1 MLLAALRDLQW
12 RRRRFLIAAIG
23 TALVF
28 AMSLLLSGLSNAFE
42 SETAAWIE
50 STRADYFVV
59 KDGQAGPLTGFA
71 PVEISRTAEVAA
83 TPGVEQASPFMY
95 VHATTHEGD
104 GFKDVNV
111 FGAEDGGLGW
121 PEVDEGALPS
131 APGQA
136 LVNGGLGFDVGD
148 TMQIGQTEFEVVGIA
163 DDSTLNAGIDNVYI
177 SLPDAQALFLAGF
190 PGTTIILVRGEP
202 SGNLPAGLTAFDRE
216 QAQTDQLRPLS
227 NARQSID
234 VVRILLW
241 IVAACIIGSI
251 VYLTALERTRDFA
264 VFKAVGASTSALG
277 VGLAVQAVV
286 LAVVSAI
293 LATVIGLLLAPV
305 FPLPVDIPLR
315 AMVLLPVVAV
325 VVGLLASLVGLRQA
339 VKVPPAAAFGG
350 P

>member
-42 SETAAWIE
+42 SETKRWID
-50 STRADYFVV
+50 STGADYFVV
-59 KDGQAGPLTGFA
+59 KEGQAGPLTGFA
-71 PVEISRTAEVAA
+71 PVEVSRAAEVAA
-83 TPGVEQASPFMY
+83 TPGVEQAAPFMY
-95 VHATTHEGD
+95 VHATTSQGD

-111 FGAEDGGLGW
+111 FGADQGALGW
-121 PEVDEGALPS
+121 PEADDGELPD
-131 APGQA
+131 APGEA
-136 LVNGGLGFDVGD
+136 LVNSGLGLDVGD
-148 TMQIGQTEFEVVGIA
+148 TMRIGLTEFTVVGVA
-163 DDSTLNAGIDNVYI
+163 NDSTLNAGIDNVYI

-202 SGNLPAGLTAFDRE
+202 TAPLPAGLTSFDRE
-216 QAQTDQLRPLS
+216 QAQKDQLRPLGK
-227 NARQSID
+227 AKQSID

-293 LATVIGLLLAPV
+293 LAAVLGSLLAPV